1 MATLGT
7 ELDGY
12 AWELTVDPST
22 LVVEMRRTRFPLVE
36 GVKRGSLYTVAFAQW
51 DGERLAIRRLLPNR
65 GDPLRLP
72 KWLPF
77 LEDMIRMAHQGG

>member
-7 ELDGY
+7 ELGGY
-12 AWELTVDPST
+12 VWELLIEPST

-36 GVKRGSLYTVAFAQW
+36 GAERGALHTVALAQW

-65 GDPLRLP
+65 GDSLQLA

-77 LEDMIRMAHQGG
+77 LEDMIRMSHQGG